1 MTPEILHVASADGA
15 TAELIV
21 HPSARDEFLYW
32 LPALGVTARHY
43 ARFAELMATAGIG
56 LARHEWRGA
65 GSSNLRARRGVDWRY
80 RDLLAD
86 VAQGLAALRA
96 QHPAARIWIGGHSL
110 GAQLAALTLA
120 RDSSIAGLAL
130 VAGGIPHWRRFPR
143 WQWPLMLGLVAGFP
157 TLAAVCGYFPGQRI
171 GFAGREAKS
180 LMRDWASTAW
190 SGRYRQVLDDGDL
203 DAELAN
209 LAHPLLALQ
218 LRDDRYAPPSS
229 LSGLLAK
236 LPRSRA
242 QTQSLAPADFGHGR
256 ADHFSWMKDP
266 QPVVQRIAQFVLAHG
281 TDPAPLPS

>member
-1 MTPEILHVASADGA
+1 MTPEILHVGSADGA

-43 ARFAELMATAGIG
+43 ARFAELLATAGIG

-86 VAQGLAALRA
+86 VAQGLTALRA

-110 GAQLAALTLA
+110 GAQLAALALA
-120 RDSSIAGLAL
+120 RDPSLAGLMI
-130 VAGGIPHWRRFPR
+130 VAGGIPHWRRFPL
-143 WQWPLMLGLVAGFP
+143 WQGPLMLGLIAGFP
-157 TLAAVCGYFPGQRI
+157 ALAAACGYFPGQRV

-203 DAELAN
+203 DAELAA

-218 LRDDRYAPPSS
+218 LRDDRYAPASS
-229 LSGLLAK
+229 LAGLLAK
-236 LPRSRA
+236 LPRTRA
-242 QTQSLAPADFGHGR
+242 QTQSLTPADFSSCR

-266 QPVVQRIAQFVLAHG
+266 QPLAQRIAAFVVAAG
-281 TDPAPLPS
+281 